1 MFESAVRERSESLVR
16 TLLESVRIAS
26 VSLTGEGIADQ
37 VEFLRK
43 RLAGWGFAVEVHPTS
58 SHPIVY
64 AEAGPKDARFTWLLY
79 GHYDVYPADE
89 KQEGWRTKPFEPVV
103 EGDRVWGRGTGDN
116 KGQHLAMLHAVAL
129 WRELHGELPIRVK
142 VILEG
147 DEETGSVPLPA
158 FVEANRERLG
168 ADLCCYSDGPMFPND
183 QPVLLMGVRG
193 NLGLEFVAK
202 GAKRNLHSGN
212 FGGVA
217 PNPTLDLI
225 HLLSEMVDRD
235 GRLQVAGARFA
246 DMQVAPA
253 DLEAVRALKVDHA
266 GFRDSVGVEPTTGD
280 DDALFHERLMLRP
293 AFNVSG
299 FASGYTGPGQ
309 KTIIYKE
316 ALAKADVR
324 LVGGQDP
331 QAVYEAIRRFAAD
344 RGYSNIEIR
353 CIKSTPP
360 SRTPLDHRFVAA
372 VKESVAK
379 GFGREP
385 LVVPSLGGTTP
396 DFVFTKLLG
405 LPSIVV
411 PLAPYDENNHAPN
424 ESTKVSLYLAGIRS
438 GLHLIEALGENREH
452 TPVSAGRASGRAARK

>member
-158 FVEANRERLG
+158 FVAANRERLG

-193 NLGLEFVAK
+193 NLGIEFVAK

-217 PNPTLDLI
+217 PNPTMDLI
-225 HLLSEMVDRD
+225 HLLAEMVDRD
-235 GRLQVAGARFA
+235 GRLTVPGAAYA
-246 DMQVAPA
+246 DVKLAAA
-253 DLEAVRALKVDHA
+253 DLEAVRRLTVDHA
-266 GFRDSVGVEPTTGD
+266 GFRESVGVAPTTGE

-324 LVGGQDP
+324 LAGGQDP
-331 QAVYEAIRRFAAD
+331 DAVFEAIRRFAAARRYD
-344 RGYSNIEIR
+344 GIEVR
-353 CIKSTPP
+353 RTKSTPP
-360 SRTPLDHRFVAA
+360 SRTPLGHPLVPVVKDAVAR
-372 VKESVAK
+372 

-385 LVVPSLGGTTP
+385 LVVPALGGTTP
-396 DFVFTKLLG
+396 DFVFTRLLG

-438 GLHLIEALGENREH
+438 GLHLIESLGKR
-452 TPVSAGRASGRAARK
+452 

>member
-1 MFESAVRERSESLVR
+1 VIESAVRERADTLVQ
-16 TLLESVRIAS
+16 TLLESIRIAS
-26 VSLTGEGIADQ
+26 VSLTGEGIGDQ
-37 VEFLRK
+37 VRFLRQ
-43 RLAGWGFAVEVHPTS
+43 RLEGWGFSVEVHETA

-64 AEAGPKDARFTWLLY
+64 AEIGPADAKFTWLLY

-103 EGDRVWGRGTGDN
+103 DGDRIWGRGAGDN
-116 KGQHLAMLHAVAL
+116 KGQHLAMLNAIAV
-129 WRELHGELPIRVK
+129 WREVHGELPIRVK

-147 DEETGSVPLPA
+147 DEETGSVPLA
-158 FVEANRERLG
+158 GFIEENRARLAAN
-168 ADLCCYSDGPMFPND
+168 LCCYSDGPMFPND

-193 NLGLEFVAK
+193 NLGLEFAAK

-225 HLLSEMVDRD
+225 HLLAEMVDRE
-235 GRLQVAGARFA
+235 GRLQVPGAGYA
-246 DMQVAPA
+246 DVTITPA
-253 DLEAVRALKVDHA
+253 DRAAVASLKVDRED
-266 GFRDSVGVEPTTGD
+266 FRESVGVEPTTGD

-299 FASGYTGPGQ
+299 FAAGYTGKGQ
-309 KTIIYKE
+309 KTIIFKE
-316 ALAKADVR
+316 ALAKVDVR

-331 QAVYEAIRRFAAD
+331 ARVLDAVRKFAAD
-344 RGYSNIEIR
+344 RGYSGIEIR
-353 CIKSTPP
+353 SIKATPP
-360 SRTPLDHRFVAA
+360 SRTPLDHPMVPRVKAA
-372 VKESVAK
+372 VEK
-379 GFGREP
+379 GFGKKV

-396 DFVFTKLLG
+396 DFVFTRLLG

-438 GLHLIEALGENREH
+438 GLHLIETLAH
-452 TPVSAGRASGRAARK
+452 

>member
-1 MFESAVRERSESLVR
+1 
-16 TLLESVRIAS
+16 
-26 VSLTGEGIADQ
+26 
-37 VEFLRK
+37 
-43 RLAGWGFAVEVHPTS
+43 
-58 SHPIVY
+58 
-64 AEAGPKDARFTWLLY
+64 
-79 GHYDVYPADE
+79 
-89 KQEGWRTKPFEPVV
+89 
-103 EGDRVWGRGTGDN
+103 
-116 KGQHLAMLHAVAL
+116 MLHAIAL
-129 WRELHGELPIRVK
+129 WRELHGELPVRVK

-147 DEETGSVPLPA
+147 DEETGSTPLPK
-158 FVEANRERLG
+158 FIEANRARLS

-217 PNPTLDLI
+217 PNPTLDLV
-225 HLLSEMVDRD
+225 HLLAEMVDRD
-235 GRLQVAGARFA
+235 GRLTVPGAGYA
-246 DMQVAPA
+246 DVTVSAA
-253 DLEAVRALKVDHA
+253 DLDAVRKLSVDHA
-266 GFRDSVGVEPTTGD
+266 GFRESVGVEPTTGTN
-280 DDALFHERLMLRP
+280 DALFHERLMLRP

-299 FASGYTGPGQ
+299 FAAGYTGSGQ

-324 LVGGQDP
+324 LVGNQDP
-331 QAVYEAIRRFAAD
+331 QAVFEAIRRFAAE
-344 RGYSNIEIR
+344 RGYHGIEVR
-353 CIKSTPP
+353 CLKATPP
-360 SRTPLDHRFVAA
+360 SRTPLDHPLVPLVKDAVAR
-372 VKESVAK
+372 

-396 DFVFTKLLG
+396 DFVFTRLLG

-438 GLHLIEALGENREH
+438 GLHLIEALSTGDRP
-452 TPVSAGRASGRAARK
+452 PVPRGRTGGLSPV

>member
-1 MFESAVRERSESLVR
+1 MIESAVRERSDILVR
-16 TLLESVRIAS
+16 TLLDSVRIAS

-37 VEFLRK
+37 VAFLEQ
-43 RLAGWGFAVEVHPTS
+43 RLAGWGFAVEVHQTS
-58 SHPIVY
+58 SHPILY

-89 KQEGWRTKPFEPVV
+89 KQEGWRTRPFEPVV
-103 EGDRVWGRGTGDN
+103 EGDRIWGRGTGDN
-116 KGQHLAMLHAVAL
+116 KGQHLAMLGAIAL
-129 WRELHGELPIRVK
+129 WRELHGELPVRVK

-147 DEETGSVPLPA
+147 DEETGSVPLPE
-158 FVEANRERLG
+158 FIEANRARLA

-193 NLGLEFVAK
+193 NLGLEFVSH

-225 HLLSEMVDRD
+225 HFLAELVDRD
-235 GRLQVAGARFA
+235 GKLRVPGASYAEVKVAR
-246 DMQVAPA
+246 A
-253 DLEAVRALKVDHA
+253 DLDAVRALSVDHA
-266 GFRDSVGVEPTTGD
+266 GFVASVGVEPTTGS

-299 FASGYTGPGQ
+299 FAAGYAGTGQ

-331 QAVYEAIRRFAAD
+331 EAVFKAIQDFAKA
-344 RGYSNIEIR
+344 RGYHGIEIR
-353 CIKSTPP
+353 CLKATPP
-360 SRTPLDHRFVAA
+360 SRTALDHPFVPMVRDA
-372 VKESVAK
+372 VAK
-379 GFGREP
+379 GFGRAP
-385 LVVPSLGGTTP
+385 LVVPALGGTTP
-396 DFVFTKLLG
+396 DFVFTRLLG

-438 GLHLIEALGENREH
+438 GLHLLEAM
-452 TPVSAGRASGRAARK
+452 AALKR